1 MDRRFHVAAGAA
13 VVFVCL
19 AGGVSGCAYVKSL
32 GAAADADASAQVI
45 PPEVRSSDSL
55 EALLHYG
62 SLLYAV
68 PAKSLEQEYGDVER
82 RFASEANAPDR
93 IRFALLLSRPGT
105 SVRDDARAKEY
116 LRQVLRDSGLG
127 ARPYHDL
134 ARFLLPMLD
143 ERERLEGALAD
154 ERGQREVLR
163 QKLEQLKAI
172 EQETGKRIPPKPLKG
187 QQ

>member
-1 MDRRFHVAAGAA
+1 
-13 VVFVCL
+13 
-19 AGGVSGCAYVKSL
+19 
-32 GAAADADASAQVI
+32 
-45 PPEVRSSDSL
+45 
-55 EALLHYG
+55 
-62 SLLYAV
+62 
-68 PAKSLEQEYGDVER
+68 
-82 RFASEANAPDR
+82 
-93 IRFALLLSRPGT
+93 LLLSRPGT